1 MNSNDFRFIP
11 PHKSDLLPK
20 VINQLG
26 YPPFKEVD
34 RDILREVERMILLGR
49 EKITPGFLY
58 KTCPLLGWG
67 EGVLKGQDVR
77 IRSKKWSKLVARL
90 GEPGLLCCFVV
101 TLGEEVDASIGRM
114 QEDSLFQAYLLD
126 AVGSVLAEQM
136 AGQVE
141 AYLSEVLL
149 GEGYQSTARFSP
161 GYCDW
166 ETGEGQKELFR
177 FLQPEPIGVR
187 CTSSGMMIPQ
197 KSISACLVG
206 AREVFSK
213 TPCGP
218 CSRKE
223 CPYRREDTPHPR
235 KGSAEPELK
244 PQAS

>member
-1 MNSNDFRFIP
+1 MEASEFRFTLP
-11 PHKSDLLPK
+11 PEADLLPE
-20 VINQLG
+20 VLQQLG
-26 YPPFKEVD
+26 YPSLKEIS
-34 RDILREVERMILLGR
+34 RDILREVERMILLGKER
-49 EKITPGFLY
+49 IKPGFLY
-58 KTCPLLGWG
+58 KTCPLLCWG
-67 EGVLKGQDVR
+67 EGVLEGRDVR
-77 IRSKKWSKLVARL
+77 VSSKKWSKLVGRL
-90 GEPGLLCCFVV
+90 KEPGLLCCFVV
-101 TLGEEVDASIGRM
+101 TLGEGIDASIARM

-126 AVGSVLAEQM
+126 AVGSVFAEQM
-136 AGQVE
+136 AGQAE
-141 AYLSEVLL
+141 AYLSGALIAQ
-149 GEGYQSTARFSP
+149 GYQSTARFSP